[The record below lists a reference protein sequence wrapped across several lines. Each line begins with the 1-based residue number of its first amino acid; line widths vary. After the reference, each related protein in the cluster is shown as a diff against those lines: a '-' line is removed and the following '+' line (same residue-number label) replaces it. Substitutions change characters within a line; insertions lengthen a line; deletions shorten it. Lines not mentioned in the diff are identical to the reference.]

1 MLHPYYKLDYIKMAW
16 GGPEEMKKE
25 LEAGNALAKDWHDEA
40 LKVLEET
47 MEAYWEEP
55 EQQQPAASN
64 APASP
69 PDDDETLE
77 SEFDHHHRNLV
88 QSLPS
93 TAGGCAAECHCYL
106 SDHPSDVMKDTD
118 IVKWWLVRCFLLYIH
133 TLLITPYRHT
143 GIATPPLPA
152 LPRMFVQ
159 FQLHQSHVN
168 SCFPQV
174 PKLQLI
180 AVHALVQ
187 TSLSIF
193 KSSSMLGARRSPTT
207 QKRTCPKL
215 R

>member
-1 MLHPYYKLDYIKMAW
+1 
-16 GGPEEMKKE
+16 MKKE
-25 LEAGNALAKDWHDEA
+25 LEAGNALAKDWHDEV

-77 SEFDHHHRNLV
+77 SEFDRHRRNLV
-88 QSLPS
+88 QSSPS
-93 TAGGCAAECHCYL
+93 TVGGCAAKCCHYL
-106 SDHPSDVMKDTD
+106 SDCPSDVMKDTD
-118 IVKWWLVRCFLLYIH
+118 IVKWWSVRCFLLYIH

-143 GIATPPLPA
+143 GIATPPLPT
-152 LPRMFVQ
+152 LPRMFAQ

-168 SCFPQV
+168 SCFLQV

-180 AVHALVQ
+180 AVRALVQ
-187 TSLSIF
+187 TSSSIF
-193 KSSSMLGARRSPTT
+193 KSSSTLGARRSPTT
-207 QKRTCPKL
+207 QKRTRPKL